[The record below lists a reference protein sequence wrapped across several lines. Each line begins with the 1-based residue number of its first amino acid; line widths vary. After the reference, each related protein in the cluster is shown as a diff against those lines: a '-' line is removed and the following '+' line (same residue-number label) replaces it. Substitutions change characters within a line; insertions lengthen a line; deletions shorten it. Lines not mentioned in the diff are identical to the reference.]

1 MPTRATEH
9 EAGLGAS
16 AKQVAEHASALARL
30 EIELAVLEVK
40 RKIASLARGIAFGL
54 VAAVLALYALGFGLG
69 SAAAG
74 IATVTS
80 VWAALLIV
88 TGILVLLV
96 ALFGALAL
104 MAIKKGAPL
113 APEQA
118 IREAK
123 LTSEALRHDGHQ

>member
-9 EAGLGAS
+9 EAKLGAS

-30 EIELAVLEVK
+30 EIELAALEIK

-54 VAAVLALYALGFGLG
+54 VAALLLLYAIGFGLA

-74 IATVTS
+74 IATEIP
-80 VWAALLIV
+80 VWAALLVV
-88 TGILVLLV
+88 TGVLVILM
-96 ALFGALAL
+96 ALFGALAAL
-104 MAIKKGAPL
+104 SIKKGAPL

-123 LTSEALRHDGHQ
+123 LTGEALRHDGNQ

>member
-9 EAGLGAS
+9 EAKLGAS

-30 EIELAVLEVK
+30 EIELAALEIK

-54 VAAVLALYALGFGLG
+54 VAALLLLYAIGFGLA

-74 IATVTS
+74 IATEIP
-80 VWAALLIV
+80 VWAALLVV
-88 TGILVLLV
+88 TGALVILM
-96 ALFGALAL
+96 ALFGALAAL
-104 MAIKKGAPL
+104 SIKKGAPL

-123 LTSEALRHDGHQ
+123 LTGEALRHDGNQ

>member
-30 EIELAVLEVK
+30 EIELEVK